1 MQKLDFDDVFETAGQ
16 GSSVL
21 YITFFFLSKSLD
33 SVCLQ
38 KSYFFKKSKF
48 QEKWI
53 SEKWIPEKYFPMFGS
68 VMKNELEN
76 TFQCLV
82 MLWKMNWKIIY

>member
-48 QEKWI
+48 QEK
-53 SEKWIPEKYFPMFGS
+53 
-68 VMKNELEN
+68 
-76 TFQCLV
+76 
-82 MLWKMNWKIIY
+82 